1 MVLHHPHTLRGS
13 RFSICLATS
22 ICLLLFS
29 SLVRA
34 QEPEP
39 VDVISVRTDLV
50 AVPLTVTDSRGRRI
64 SDLKQEDFVLTD
76 DGRDAKI
83 DYFASGAERIALA
96 FVLDNSGS
104 LREQLS
110 RQRDAALG
118 LFSRFGPKSS
128 VAVIRFGQQA
138 RLIAPFTRE
147 AEVARAAFSVPVN
160 LSAIGDR
167 TAIFDA
173 AMAAVQAYAS
183 RGENSPER
191 RIAILISDGLDT
203 ASRAN
208 AQQVIVA
215 ANRLNVS
222 FYVIQ
227 LPLFTPSEGHLVARP
242 AAKGF
247 RDLAEQTGGREF
259 RIGDAKSSLD
269 PHAEFDLTPVF
280 KAIEA
285 DLRAQYVLGYYP
297 GETARD
303 GRFHRIQVSLTRT
316 DRRKLRVRLLREGY
330 RSALAFPSP

>member
-1 MVLHHPHTLRGS
+1 MVLHHPHTLRGP

-22 ICLLLFS
+22 ISLLLFS
-29 SLVRA
+29 SLVSA

-39 VDVISVRTDLV
+39 VDIISVRTDLV
-50 AVPLTVTDSRGRRI
+50 AVPVTVTDSRGRRI
-64 SDLKQEDFVLTD
+64 SDLKQQDFMLTN
-76 DGRDAKI
+76 DGRETRI

-118 LFSRFGPKSS
+118 LFSRFGPASS

-138 RLIAPFTRE
+138 RLAAPFTRE
-147 AEVARAAFSVPVN
+147 AEEARAAFSVPVD
-160 LSAIGDR
+160 LSALGER

-173 AMAAVQAYAS
+173 GMAAIRAYAS

-208 AQQVIVA
+208 AQQVIAA
-215 ANRLNVS
+215 ANRINVS

-227 LPLFTPSEGHLVARP
+227 LPLFTPSDGRLVPRP

-247 RDLAEQTGGREF
+247 RDLAEKTGGKYF
-259 RIGDAKSSLD
+259 VAGSSASALA
-269 PHAEFDLTPVF
+269 PNSPVDLTPVF
-280 KAIEA
+280 AAIEE
-285 DLRAQYVLGYYP
+285 DLRSQYVIGFYP
-297 GETARD
+297 GEASRD
-303 GRFHRIQVSLTRT
+303 GRPHRPAVSASS
-316 DRRKLRVRLLREGY
+316 RKLKVHQLRTSYSLKPG
-330 RSALAFPSP
+330 

>member
-1 MVLHHPHTLRGS
+1 MVLQNPHTLRGS

-22 ICLLLFS
+22 ISLLLFS
-29 SLVRA
+29 ALVKA

-64 SDLKQEDFVLTD
+64 ADLKQQDFVLTD
-76 DGRDAKI
+76 DGRDARI
-83 DYFASGAERIALA
+83 DYFASGAEQIALA

-118 LFSRFGPKSS
+118 LFSRFGPASS

-138 RLIAPFTRE
+138 RLVAPFTRE
-147 AEVARAAFSVPVN
+147 TNTALSAFSVPVN
-160 LSAIGDR
+160 LSER

-173 AMAAVQAYAS
+173 AMTAIRAYAP
-183 RGENSPER
+183 RNENSPER

-208 AQQVIVA
+208 AQTVIAA
-215 ANRLNVS
+215 ANRMNVS

-227 LPLFTPSEGHLVARP
+227 LPLFTPSDGRLVPRP

-247 RDLAEQTGGREF
+247 RDLAEKTGGKYF
-259 RIGDAKSSLD
+259 VAGTSASALAPNS
-269 PHAEFDLTPVF
+269 PVDLTPVF
-280 KAIEA
+280 AAIEE
-285 DLRAQYVLGYYP
+285 DLRSQYVIGFYP
-297 GETARD
+297 GEASRD
-303 GRFHRIQVSLTRT
+303 GKSHHPAISAANRRLKVHQLRTSYSL
-316 DRRKLRVRLLREGY
+316 KPG
-330 RSALAFPSP
+330 

>member
-22 ICLLLFS
+22 ISLLLCS
-29 SLVRA
+29 ALVKA
-34 QEPEP
+34 QETEP

-64 SDLKQEDFVLTD
+64 SDLKQQDFVLTD
-76 DGRDAKI
+76 DGREARI
-83 DYFASGAERIALA
+83 DYFASGTERIALA

-118 LFSRFGPKSS
+118 LFSRFGQASS

-138 RLIAPFTRE
+138 RLLAPFNSE
-147 AEVARAAFSVPVN
+147 AEGARAAFSVSVN
-160 LSAIGDR
+160 LSTLGALGER

-173 AMAAVQAYAS
+173 GMAAIQAYAP

-208 AQQVIVA
+208 AQTVIAA
-215 ANRLNVS
+215 ANRMNVS

-227 LPLFTPSEGHLVARP
+227 LPLFSPSDGRLVARP

-247 RDLAEQTGGREF
+247 RDLAEKTGGKYF
-259 RIGDAKSSLD
+259 VAGTSASALAPNS
-269 PHAEFDLTPVF
+269 PVDLAPVF
-280 KAIEA
+280 AAIEE
-285 DLRAQYVLGYYP
+285 DLRSQYVIGFYP
-297 GETARD
+297 GEASRD
-303 GRFHRIQVSLTRT
+303 GKPHRPAISAAN
-316 DRRKLRVRLLREGY
+316 RKLKVHQLRTSYSLKPG
-330 RSALAFPSP
+330 P

>member
-1 MVLHHPHTLRGS
+1 MVLHHPHTLRGP

-22 ICLLLFS
+22 ISLLLFS
-29 SLVRA
+29 SVVKA

-64 SDLKQEDFVLTD
+64 SDLKQQDFVLTD
-76 DGRDAKI
+76 DGREARI

-118 LFSRFGPKSS
+118 LFSRFGPASS

-138 RLIAPFTRE
+138 KLLAPFTRE
-147 AEVARAAFSVPVN
+147 AEGARAAFSVPVN
-160 LSAIGDR
+160 LSER

-173 AMAAVQAYAS
+173 GMVAIQAYAS
-183 RGENSPER
+183 RVENSPER

-208 AQQVIVA
+208 AQQVIAA
-215 ANRLNVS
+215 ANRMNVS

-227 LPLFTPSEGHLVARP
+227 LPLFTPSDGRLIPRP

-247 RDLAEQTGGREF
+247 RDLAEKTGGKYF
-259 RIGDAKSSLD
+259 VAGSSSSALA
-269 PHAEFDLTPVF
+269 PNSPVDLTPVF
-280 KAIEA
+280 AAIEE
-285 DLRAQYVLGYYP
+285 DLRSQYVIGFYP
-297 GETARD
+297 GEASRD
-303 GRFHRIQVSLTRT
+303 GKPHRPAVSASN
-316 DRRKLRVRLLREGY
+316 RKLKVHQLRTSYSLKPG
-330 RSALAFPSP
+330 P